1 MIAYYAWETATFDDK
16 IMLNEK
22 SSIELGEKIPD
33 DIAEFVDWDELWKLC
48 RKQKQNWFRVEK
60 KRKGRVFRDP
70 IDILVKEWRKP
81 DFSVYHEILYFEAN
95 PSIMD
100 ILNYPDIEKAAQ
112 YLKERGIN
120 IMEDLR

>member
-1 MIAYYAWETATFDDK
+1 MIAYYAWEIATFDDK
-16 IMLNEK
+16 VMFNEK
-22 SSIELGEKIPD
+22 SSIKLGEKMPD
-33 DIAEFVDWDELWKLC
+33 DMTESVGWDGLWELC
-48 RKQKQNWFRVEK
+48 CKQRWFQVEK

-70 IDILVKEWRKP
+70 VEILVKEWRKP

-100 ILNYPDIEKAAQ
+100 ILNYPDIEKATQ

-120 IMEDLR
+120 IMEGLK